1 MKKLI
6 KGKIDSF
13 KIEDKLLLED
23 VSLALDK
30 HEFIVILGR
39 NGAGKS
45 TLLRHLSGEIKN
57 PKSKVII
64 KEKAIEHYSVS
75 ELAQARAVLTQDVQ
89 IGFDLSVWE
98 LVELG
103 RFSSKE
109 GVRESLIETCL
120 KLTGLYEKR
129 EQSYSSLSGGEKQ
142 RAQIARTL
150 VQIYD
155 VDDAI
160 YLLDEPT
167 NGLDMAYQYEVLKLI
182 KELATHRF
190 GAIAILHDLN
200 LAAQFA
206 DKIILLDEGR
216 VIACGTP
223 KEVLT
228 THHIE
233 KAFKHSVLIT
243 DHPTMNFP
251 LIVSN
256 FKN

>member
-1 MKKLI
+1 MKHLI

-13 KIEDKLLLED
+13 NIGNKILLED
-23 VSLALDK
+23 VSIALDK
-30 HEFIVILGR
+30 HEFVVILGR

-45 TLLRHLSGEIKN
+45 TLLKHLSGEIKN
-57 PKSKVII
+57 HKAQIII
-64 KEKAIEHYSVS
+64 KEKPIENYSVN
-75 ELAQARAVLTQDVQ
+75 ELAQTRAALTQDVH

-103 RFSSKE
+103 RFSFKE
-109 GVRESLIETCL
+109 GVRDSLIENCL
-120 KLTGLYEKR
+120 KLIGLYEKR

-142 RAQIARTL
+142 RVQIARTL
-150 VQIYD
+150 AQIYD
-155 VDDAI
+155 VDNAI

-167 NGLDMAYQYEVLKLI
+167 SGLDIAYQYEVLKLI
-182 KELATHRF
+182 KELVTHRF

-206 DKIILLDEGR
+206 DRIILLDEGR
-216 VIACGTP
+216 VIASGSP

-228 THHIE
+228 AYNIE

-243 DHPTMNFP
+243 EHPTMDFP